1 MTRKRASEQPS
12 SADRMKQFGEVAK
25 QFKGWRP
32 AREALEVVRAVKTV
46 FPQLNEATRVGGW
59 PIQRIS
65 LVHGPSN
72 NGKAQPDD
80 EPVLT
85 PRGFVAICK
94 LKMGDIVIDGDGA
107 KAIVDGIFPQG
118 TKPIYR
124 VELND
129 GSWTRCCAEHL
140 WLTTTNAELN
150 RKRYVRDKRP
160 SRKRIKTGLV
170 GNGSVKSTADIA
182 ATLDLIHYVPLSP
195 VIKCFPV
202 ATNLPIDPYILG
214 LLLGDGSFRASTIS
228 FVGDDD
234 ELHNAISEWANSVGD
249 YGSDATYNKTRTSR
263 IVSNK
268 YRLGGKRS
276 YTALALEMLGLW
288 GHRSET
294 KFVPIAYL
302 FASFEQRAALLR
314 GLLDTDGWVEVASGC
329 AGFCS
334 TSVQLRDAVLFLV
347 RSLGGRATW
356 YCKETEVLDAY
367 IVNISFD
374 DFCPF
379 LLKRKAKLWPK
390 RKKAVRRRIIN
401 IIPCGES
408 HCTCIK
414 ISSES
419 GLYITRDFIVTHNTA
434 VVHGLGLSFLLA
446 GHYYAYVDAEMT
458 TPSDWIER
466 LMGKMVDS
474 PAFVAMRPRTYEET
488 VDAVRSFA
496 ETISEAR
503 AKGKLPPDTTALIA
517 VDSLRKLVP
526 ERLKEKILKGASGK
540 GGSIDGMAGRAAQ
553 YKAFLN
559 SAWLDE
565 LVPLMAHSNMAM
577 LIVGR
582 EAENDDPFAE
592 NWKLT
597 GGKGLE
603 FDSSLIVR
611 VSRDSWV
618 KRADDI
624 VGERLRVRIRKTKI
638 AGKDDRVVDCFVHL
652 SNGVM
657 IPEGFD
663 RARDVLEIAIELGVI
678 EQKGAWYSR
687 ADTGE
692 MLGQGESAV
701 VHVLTNAPD
710 MLAEIEQLIDQR
722 RQ

>member
-65 LVHGPSN
+65 LVHGHSN
-72 NGKAQPDD
+72 NGK
-80 EPVLT
+80 
-85 PRGFVAICK
+85 
-94 LKMGDIVIDGDGA
+94 
-107 KAIVDGIFPQG
+107 
-118 TKPIYR
+118 
-124 VELND
+124 
-129 GSWTRCCAEHL
+129 S
-140 WLTTTNAELN
+140 
-150 RKRYVRDKRP
+150 
-160 SRKRIKTGLV
+160 
-170 GNGSVKSTADIA
+170 
-182 ATLDLIHYVPLSP
+182 
-195 VIKCFPV
+195 
-202 ATNLPIDPYILG
+202 
-214 LLLGDGSFRASTIS
+214 
-228 FVGDDD
+228 
-234 ELHNAISEWANSVGD
+234 
-249 YGSDATYNKTRTSR
+249 
-263 IVSNK
+263 
-268 YRLGGKRS
+268 
-276 YTALALEMLGLW
+276 AL
-288 GHRSET
+288 
-294 KFVPIAYL
+294 
-302 FASFEQRAALLR
+302 
-314 GLLDTDGWVEVASGC
+314 
-329 AGFCS
+329 
-334 TSVQLRDAVLFLV
+334 
-347 RSLGGRATW
+347 
-356 YCKETEVLDAY
+356 
-367 IVNISFD
+367 
-374 DFCPF
+374 
-379 LLKRKAKLWPK
+379 
-390 RKKAVRRRIIN
+390 
-401 IIPCGES
+401 
-408 HCTCIK
+408 
-414 ISSES
+414 
-419 GLYITRDFIVTHNTA
+419 
-434 VVHGLGLSFLLA
+434 VHGLGLSFLLA